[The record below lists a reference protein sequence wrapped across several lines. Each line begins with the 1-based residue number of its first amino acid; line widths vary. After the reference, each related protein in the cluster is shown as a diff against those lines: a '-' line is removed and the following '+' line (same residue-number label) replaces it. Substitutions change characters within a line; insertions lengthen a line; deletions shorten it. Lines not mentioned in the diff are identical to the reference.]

1 MKNGIIGSN
10 SEKFFMAQHSSKGA
24 RFQAVTANRLLDG
37 EVVYLAADNSW
48 TEVFSEAEIADGPE
62 AGEAL
67 LARAVPDGFEK
78 QVLEPY
84 LFEAIEDE
92 NTGFRP
98 VSVRE
103 IIRAKGPTVRL
114 DLGKQASRQAQG

>member
-1 MKNGIIGSN
+1 
-10 SEKFFMAQHSSKGA
+10 MAQHSSKGA

-48 TEVFSEAEIADGPE
+48 TEVFGEAEIADGPE

-84 LFEAIEDE
+84 LFEAVEDE
-92 NTGFRP
+92 GTGFRP

-103 IIRAKGPTVRL
+103 IIRAKGRL
-114 DLGKQASRQAQG
+114 CVLTLANRRASK

>member
-67 LARAVPDGFEK
+67 SHDLNHDFG
-78 QVLEPY
+78 
-84 LFEAIEDE
+84 E
-92 NTGFRP
+92 NL
-98 VSVRE
+98 S
-103 IIRAKGPTVRL
+103 
-114 DLGKQASRQAQG
+114 ASRGSAS